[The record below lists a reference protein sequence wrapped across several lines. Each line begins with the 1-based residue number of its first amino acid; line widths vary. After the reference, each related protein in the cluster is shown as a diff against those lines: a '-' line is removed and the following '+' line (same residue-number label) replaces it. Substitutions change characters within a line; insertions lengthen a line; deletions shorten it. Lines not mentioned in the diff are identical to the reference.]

1 MKKIKILHKSF
12 SKPISCLTA
21 YSPSIANILD
31 GKIDLILVG
40 DSIGSTLY
48 GMNNTQGVTMDMMKN
63 HGAAVNK
70 TIKKSLKVLDM
81 PYKTYDNKIDAYK
94 NAKILLNHCRPD
106 LLKIEINKKK
116 LVVLK
121 HLVDKNVNVISHI
134 GVTPQS
140 YKNFNKI
147 KVLGKTNKE
156 KQSLLEL
163 AKESE
168 ILGAKAVLL
177 ECVTTDTA
185 KLITENISIPTIGIG
200 ASKYCDGQVLVFDDL
215 INLSLNH
222 KKPKFVKNYFIFNL
236 YRKDYCGNFIYLT
249 TYYTNIYCNIF
260 NSYGCFM
267 VSNSSFNFRNYR
279 SYLWIKIYGYIIWYC
294 IFLSSARI
302 FCRCMVRWSIL

>member
-1 MKKIKILHKSF
+1 MKKIRILDKSF

-40 DSIGSTLY
+40 DSLGSTLY

-63 HGAAVNK
+63 HGVAVNK
-70 TIKKSLKVLDM
+70 EIKKSIKVLDM

-106 LLKIEINKKK
+106 LLKIEISEKK
-116 LVVLK
+116 LVILK
-121 HLVDKNVNVISHI
+121 HLVDRKVNIISHI

-147 KVLGKTNKE
+147 KVLGRTNKE
-156 KQSLLEL
+156 KKNLLKL

-168 ILGAKAVLL
+168 TLGAKAVLL
-177 ECVTTDTA
+177 ECITADTA

-200 ASKYCDGQVLVFDDL
+200 ASRYCDGQVLVFDDL
-215 INLSLNH
+215 INLSTNE
-222 KKPKFVKNYFIFNL
+222 KKPKFVKNYFNFN
-236 YRKDYCGNFIYLT
+236 KIVGNAVKKYNREVKLKKFPSSKF
-249 TYYTNIYCNIF
+249 TYN
-260 NSYGCFM
+260 
-267 VSNSSFNFRNYR
+267 
-279 SYLWIKIYGYIIWYC
+279 
-294 IFLSSARI
+294 
-302 FCRCMVRWSIL
+302 

>member
-1 MKKIKILHKSF
+1 MKKIKILHRSF
-12 SKPISCLTA
+12 SRPISCLTA

-40 DSIGSTLY
+40 DSLGSTLY
-48 GMNNTQGVTMDMMKN
+48 GMKNTQGVTMDMMKN

-70 TIKKSLKVLDM
+70 AIKKSLKVLDM

-106 LLKIEINKKK
+106 LLKIEISEKK

-121 HLVDKNVNVISHI
+121 HLVDKKVNVISHI

-156 KQSLLEL
+156 KQNLLEL

-168 ILGAKAVLL
+168 TLGAKAVLL
-177 ECVTTDTA
+177 ECVTRDTA
-185 KLITENISIPTIGIG
+185 KLITKNVSIPTIGIG

-215 INLSLNH
+215 INLNTND
-222 KKPKFVKNYFIFNL
+222 KKPKFVKKY
-236 YRKDYCGNFIYLT
+236 
-249 TYYTNIYCNIF
+249 
-260 NSYGCFM
+260 
-267 VSNSSFNFRNYR
+267 FNFNKVA
-279 SYLWIKIYGYIIWYC
+279 SYVVKKYNREVKLKKFPSTKFTYN
-294 IFLSSARI
+294 
-302 FCRCMVRWSIL
+302 

>member
-40 DSIGSTLY
+40 DSLGSTLY
-48 GMNNTQGVTMDMMKN
+48 GMKNTQGVTMDMMKR
-63 HGAAVNK
+63 HGVAVNK
-70 TIKKSLKVLDM
+70 EIKRSLKVLDM
-81 PYKTYDNKIDAYK
+81 PYKTYDNKIDAYR
-94 NAKILLNHCRPD
+94 NAKILLNHCKPD
-106 LLKIEINKKK
+106 LLKIEISEKK

-121 HLVDKNVNVISHI
+121 HLVDKKVNVISHI

-147 KVLGKTNKE
+147 KVLGRTNKE
-156 KQSLLEL
+156 KQNLLKL

-168 ILGAKAVLL
+168 TLGAKAVLL
-177 ECVTTDTA
+177 ECVTANTA

-215 INLSLNH
+215 INLSIND
-222 KKPKFVKNYFIFNL
+222 KKPKFVKNYFNFNKVASNVVKKYNREVKL
-236 YRKDYCGNFIYLT
+236 KKFPST
-249 TYYTNIYCNIF
+249 KFTYN
-260 NSYGCFM
+260 
-267 VSNSSFNFRNYR
+267 
-279 SYLWIKIYGYIIWYC
+279 
-294 IFLSSARI
+294 
-302 FCRCMVRWSIL
+302 

>member
-12 SKPISCLTA
+12 SRPISCLTA
-21 YSPSIANILD
+21 YSPSIAKILD

-40 DSIGSTLY
+40 DSLGSTLY
-48 GMNNTQGVTMDMMKN
+48 GMKNTQGVTMDMMKN

-70 TIKKSLKVLDM
+70 EIKKSLKVLDM

-94 NAKILLNHCRPD
+94 NAKILLNHCKPD
-106 LLKIEINKKK
+106 LLKIEISEKK

-121 HLVDKNVNVISHI
+121 HLVDKKVNIISHI

-156 KQSLLEL
+156 KQNLLKL

-168 ILGAKAVLL
+168 VLGAKAVLL

-215 INLSLNH
+215 INLTTND
-222 KKPKFVKNYFIFNL
+222 KKPKFVKNYFNFN
-236 YRKDYCGNFIYLT
+236 KI
-249 TYYTNIYCNIF
+249 
-260 NSYGCFM
+260 
-267 VSNSSFNFRNYR
+267 VSNVVKKYNREVKLKKFPNSKFTYN
-279 SYLWIKIYGYIIWYC
+279 
-294 IFLSSARI
+294 
-302 FCRCMVRWSIL
+302 

>member
-31 GKIDLILVG
+31 GKVDLILVG

-48 GMNNTQGVTMDMMKN
+48 GMKNTQGVTMDMMKN

-70 TIKKSLKVLDM
+70 AIKKSLKVLDM
-81 PYKTYDNKIDAYK
+81 PYKTYENKIDAYK
-94 NAKILLNHCRPD
+94 NAKILLNHCKPD
-106 LLKIEINKKK
+106 LLKIEISEKK

-121 HLVDKNVNVISHI
+121 HLVDKKINVISHI

-147 KVLGKTNKE
+147 KILGRTHKE
-156 KQSLLEL
+156 KQNLLKL

-168 ILGAKAVLL
+168 TLGAKAVLL
-177 ECVTTDTA
+177 ECITTDTA
-185 KLITENISIPTIGIG
+185 KLITQNISIPTIGIG

-215 INLSLNH
+215 INLTTND
-222 KKPKFVKNYFIFNL
+222 KNPKFVKNYF
-236 YRKDYCGNFIYLT
+236 NFKKIASNVIKKYNRDVKLKKFPST
-249 TYYTNIYCNIF
+249 KFTYN
-260 NSYGCFM
+260 
-267 VSNSSFNFRNYR
+267 
-279 SYLWIKIYGYIIWYC
+279 
-294 IFLSSARI
+294 
-302 FCRCMVRWSIL
+302 

>member
-40 DSIGSTLY
+40 DSLGSTLY
-48 GMNNTQGVTMDMMKN
+48 GMNNTQGVTMEMMKN

-70 TIKKSLKVLDM
+70 EIKKSLNVLDM

-94 NAKILLNHCRPD
+94 NAKILLNYCDPD
-106 LLKIEINKKK
+106 LIKIEINKNKLVILKYLVSKK
-116 LVVLK
+116 L
-121 HLVDKNVNVISHI
+121 NIISHI

-140 YKNFNKI
+140 YKNFNNIKI
-147 KVLGKTNKE
+147 LGKTLKE
-156 KQSLLEL
+156 KNNLLKL

-168 ILGAKAVLL
+168 RLGAKAVLL
-177 ECVTTDTA
+177 ECVTADTA

-215 INLSLNH
+215 INLSLNN
-222 KKPKFVKNYFIFNL
+222 KKPKFVKNYLNFNKIAVNAIKKYNKEVKL
-236 YRKDYCGNFIYLT
+236 KKFPSDRF
-249 TYYTNIYCNIF
+249 TYN
-260 NSYGCFM
+260 
-267 VSNSSFNFRNYR
+267 
-279 SYLWIKIYGYIIWYC
+279 
-294 IFLSSARI
+294 
-302 FCRCMVRWSIL
+302 

>member
-40 DSIGSTLY
+40 DSLGSTLY
-48 GMNNTQGVTMDMMKN
+48 GMKNTQGVTMDMMKN

-70 TIKKSLKVLDM
+70 AIKKSLKVLDM

-94 NAKILLNHCRPD
+94 NAKILLNHCKPD
-106 LLKIEINKKK
+106 LLKIEISKKK

-121 HLVDKNVNVISHI
+121 HLVDKKVNVISHI

-156 KQSLLEL
+156 KQNLLEL

-168 ILGAKAVLL
+168 KLGAKAVLL

-215 INLSLNH
+215 INLSIND
-222 KKPKFVKNYFIFNL
+222 KKPKFVKNYFNFNKVATNVVKKYNREVKL
-236 YRKDYCGNFIYLT
+236 KKFPST
-249 TYYTNIYCNIF
+249 KFTYN
-260 NSYGCFM
+260 
-267 VSNSSFNFRNYR
+267 
-279 SYLWIKIYGYIIWYC
+279 
-294 IFLSSARI
+294 
-302 FCRCMVRWSIL
+302 

>member
-1 MKKIKILHKSF
+1 MKKLNLLHKSF

-21 YSPSIANILD
+21 YSPSIAKILD

-40 DSIGSTLY
+40 DSLGSTLY
-48 GMNNTQGVTMDMMKN
+48 GMKNTQGVTIEMMKN

-70 TIKKSLKVLDM
+70 EIKRSLKVLDM

-94 NAKILLNHCRPD
+94 NAKLLLNHCKPD
-106 LLKIEINKKK
+106 LLKIEISKKK

-121 HLVDKNVNVISHI
+121 HLVDKKINVISHI

-156 KQSLLEL
+156 KQKLLKL

-168 ILGAKAVLL
+168 TLGAKAVLL
-177 ECVTTDTA
+177 ECITADTA

-200 ASKYCDGQVLVFDDL
+200 ASRYCDGQVLVFDDL
-215 INLSLNH
+215 INLSTND
-222 KKPKFVKNYFIFNL
+222 KKPRFVKNF
-236 YRKDYCGNFIYLT
+236 
-249 TYYTNIYCNIF
+249 
-260 NSYGCFM
+260 
-267 VSNSSFNFRNYR
+267 FNFKKIASNVVKNYNR
-279 SYLWIKIYGYIIWYC
+279 EVKLKKFPSTKFTYN
-294 IFLSSARI
+294 
-302 FCRCMVRWSIL
+302 

>member
-1 MKKIKILHKSF
+1 MKKIKILNKNF

-31 GKIDLILVG
+31 GNIDLILVG
-40 DSIGSTLY
+40 DSLGSTLY

-81 PYKTYDNKIDAYK
+81 PYKTYDNKIDAYR
-94 NAKILLNHCRPD
+94 NAKLLLNHCKPD
-106 LLKIEINKKK
+106 LLKIEITKKK
-116 LVVLK
+116 LVVLQ
-121 HLVDKNVNVISHI
+121 HLVDKKINVISHI

-147 KVLGKTNKE
+147 KVLGRTNKE
-156 KQSLLEL
+156 KQNLLKL

-168 ILGAKAVLL
+168 TLGAKAVLL
-177 ECVTTDTA
+177 ECVTANTA

-215 INLSLNH
+215 INLSIND
-222 KKPKFVKNYFIFNL
+222 KKPKFVKNYFNFNKVASNIV
-236 YRKDYCGNFIYLT
+236 RKYNREVKLKKFPST
-249 TYYTNIYCNIF
+249 KFTYN
-260 NSYGCFM
+260 
-267 VSNSSFNFRNYR
+267 
-279 SYLWIKIYGYIIWYC
+279 
-294 IFLSSARI
+294 
-302 FCRCMVRWSIL
+302 

>member
-1 MKKIKILHKSF
+1 MKKIKILNKSF

-31 GKIDLILVG
+31 GKVDLILVG

-48 GMNNTQGVTMDMMKN
+48 GMKNTQGVTMDMMKN

-70 TIKKSLKVLDM
+70 IIKKSLKVLDM

-106 LLKIEINKKK
+106 LLKIEINEKK
-116 LVVLK
+116 LVILK
-121 HLVDKNVNVISHI
+121 HLVDKKVNLISHI

-156 KQSLLEL
+156 KRILLKL

-168 ILGAKAVLL
+168 ALGAKAVLL
-177 ECVTTDTA
+177 ECITADTA

-200 ASKYCDGQVLVFDDL
+200 ASRYCDGQVLVFDDL
-215 INLSLNH
+215 INLSTND
-222 KKPKFVKNYFIFNL
+222 KKPRFVKNYFNL
-236 YRKDYCGNFIYLT
+236 NKIASNVVEKYNREVKSKKFPST
-249 TYYTNIYCNIF
+249 KFTYN
-260 NSYGCFM
+260 
-267 VSNSSFNFRNYR
+267 
-279 SYLWIKIYGYIIWYC
+279 
-294 IFLSSARI
+294 
-302 FCRCMVRWSIL
+302 

>member
-40 DSIGSTLY
+40 DSLGSTLY
-48 GMNNTQGVTMDMMKN
+48 GMKNTQGVTMDMMKH
-63 HGAAVNK
+63 HGVAVNK
-70 TIKKSLKVLDM
+70 EIKRSLKVLDM
-81 PYKTYDNKIDAYK
+81 PYKTYNNKIDAYR
-94 NAKILLNHCRPD
+94 NAKILLNHCKPD
-106 LLKIEINKKK
+106 LLKIEISEKK

-121 HLVDKNVNVISHI
+121 HLVDKQINVISHI

-147 KVLGKTNKE
+147 KVLGRTKKE
-156 KQSLLEL
+156 KQNLLRL

-168 ILGAKAVLL
+168 TLGAKAVLL
-177 ECVTTDTA
+177 ECVTANTA

-215 INLSLNH
+215 INLSIND
-222 KKPKFVKNYFIFNL
+222 KKPKFVKNYFNFN
-236 YRKDYCGNFIYLT
+236 KIA
-249 TYYTNIYCNIF
+249 TNIVKKYNKEVKLKKF
-260 NSYGCFM
+260 PGVKFTYN
-267 VSNSSFNFRNYR
+267 
-279 SYLWIKIYGYIIWYC
+279 
-294 IFLSSARI
+294 
-302 FCRCMVRWSIL
+302 

>member
-70 TIKKSLKVLDM
+70 QIKKSLKVLDM

-94 NAKILLNHCRPD
+94 NAKILLNHCKPD
-106 LLKIEINKKK
+106 LLKIEISKKK

-121 HLVDKNVNVISHI
+121 HLADKKVNVISHI

-147 KVLGKTNKE
+147 KVLGRTNKE
-156 KQSLLEL
+156 KQNLLKL

-168 ILGAKAVLL
+168 TLGAKAVLL
-177 ECVTTDTA
+177 ECVTANTA

-215 INLSLNH
+215 INLSIND
-222 KKPKFVKNYFIFNL
+222 KKPKFVKNYFNFNKVASNVVKKYNREVKL
-236 YRKDYCGNFIYLT
+236 KKFPST
-249 TYYTNIYCNIF
+249 KFTYN
-260 NSYGCFM
+260 
-267 VSNSSFNFRNYR
+267 
-279 SYLWIKIYGYIIWYC
+279 
-294 IFLSSARI
+294 
-302 FCRCMVRWSIL
+302 

>member
-48 GMNNTQGVTMDMMKN
+48 GMNNTQGVTLDMMKN

-94 NAKILLNHCRPD
+94 NAKILLNHCKPD
-106 LLKIEINKKK
+106 LLKIEISKKK

-121 HLVDKNVNVISHI
+121 HLVDKKVNVISHI

-156 KQSLLEL
+156 KQNLLDL

-168 ILGAKAVLL
+168 TLGAQAVLL

-215 INLSLNH
+215 INLTTND
-222 KKPKFVKNYFIFNL
+222 KKPKFVKNYFNFNKVASNVVKKYNREVKL
-236 YRKDYCGNFIYLT
+236 KKFPST
-249 TYYTNIYCNIF
+249 KFTYN
-260 NSYGCFM
+260 
-267 VSNSSFNFRNYR
+267 
-279 SYLWIKIYGYIIWYC
+279 
-294 IFLSSARI
+294 
-302 FCRCMVRWSIL
+302 

>member
-40 DSIGSTLY
+40 DSLGSTLY

-70 TIKKSLKVLDM
+70 EIKKSLKVLDM
-81 PYKTYDNKIDAYK
+81 PFKSYDNKIDAYK

-106 LLKIEINKKK
+106 LLKIEISEKK

-121 HLVDKNVNVISHI
+121 HLVDKKVNVISHI

-156 KQSLLEL
+156 KQNLLKL

-168 ILGAKAVLL
+168 TLGAKAVLL
-177 ECVTTDTA
+177 ECITTDTA

-200 ASKYCDGQVLVFDDL
+200 ASRYCDGQVLVFDDL
-215 INLSLNH
+215 INLSTND
-222 KKPKFVKNYFIFNL
+222 KKPRFVKNYFNFN
-236 YRKDYCGNFIYLT
+236 KIAGNAVKKYNREVKLKKFPST
-249 TYYTNIYCNIF
+249 KFTY
-260 NSYGCFM
+260 S
-267 VSNSSFNFRNYR
+267 
-279 SYLWIKIYGYIIWYC
+279 
-294 IFLSSARI
+294 
-302 FCRCMVRWSIL
+302 

>member
-1 MKKIKILHKSF
+1 MKKIKILNKSF

-106 LLKIEINKKK
+106 LLKIEISEKK
-116 LVVLK
+116 LFVLK
-121 HLVDKNVNVISHI
+121 HLVDKKVNVISHI

-156 KQSLLEL
+156 KQNLLEL

-168 ILGAKAVLL
+168 TLGAKAVLL
-177 ECVTTDTA
+177 ECVTSDTA

-215 INLSLNH
+215 INLSIND
-222 KKPKFVKNYFIFNL
+222 KKPKFVKNYFDFNKVASNVVKKYNREVKL
-236 YRKDYCGNFIYLT
+236 KKFPST
-249 TYYTNIYCNIF
+249 KFTYN
-260 NSYGCFM
+260 
-267 VSNSSFNFRNYR
+267 
-279 SYLWIKIYGYIIWYC
+279 
-294 IFLSSARI
+294 
-302 FCRCMVRWSIL
+302 

>member
-40 DSIGSTLY
+40 DSLGSTLY
-48 GMNNTQGVTMDMMKN
+48 GMKNTQGVTMDMMKN

-70 TIKKSLKVLDM
+70 AIKKSLKVLDM

-94 NAKILLNHCRPD
+94 NAKILLNHCKPD

-121 HLVDKNVNVISHI
+121 HLVDKKVNVISHI

-156 KQSLLEL
+156 KQNLLKL

-168 ILGAKAVLL
+168 TLGAKAVLL
-177 ECVTTDTA
+177 ECVTANTA

-215 INLSLNH
+215 INLSINN
-222 KKPKFVKNYFIFNL
+222 KKPKFVKNYFNFNKVASNVVKKYNREVKL
-236 YRKDYCGNFIYLT
+236 KKFPST
-249 TYYTNIYCNIF
+249 KFTYN
-260 NSYGCFM
+260 
-267 VSNSSFNFRNYR
+267 
-279 SYLWIKIYGYIIWYC
+279 
-294 IFLSSARI
+294 
-302 FCRCMVRWSIL
+302 

>member
-1 MKKIKILHKSF
+1 MKNIKILHKSF

-94 NAKILLNHCRPD
+94 NAKILLNHCKPD
-106 LLKIEINKKK
+106 LLKIEISEKK

-121 HLVDKNVNVISHI
+121 HLVDKKINVISHI

-147 KVLGKTNKE
+147 KVLGRTNKE
-156 KQSLLEL
+156 KQNLLKL

-168 ILGAKAVLL
+168 KLGAKAVLL
-177 ECVTTDTA
+177 ECVTANTA

-215 INLSLNH
+215 INLSIND
-222 KKPKFVKNYFIFNL
+222 KKPKFVKNYFNFNKIVGDVVKKYNREVKL
-236 YRKDYCGNFIYLT
+236 KKFPST
-249 TYYTNIYCNIF
+249 KF
-260 NSYGCFM
+260 SY
-267 VSNSSFNFRNYR
+267 N
-279 SYLWIKIYGYIIWYC
+279 
-294 IFLSSARI
+294 
-302 FCRCMVRWSIL
+302 

>member
-94 NAKILLNHCRPD
+94 NAKILLNHCKPD
-106 LLKIEINKKK
+106 LLKIEISEKK

-121 HLVDKNVNVISHI
+121 HLVDKKINVISHI

-140 YKNFNKI
+140 YRNFNKI
-147 KVLGKTNKE
+147 KVLGRTNKE
-156 KQSLLEL
+156 KQNLLKL

-177 ECVTTDTA
+177 ECVTANTA

-215 INLSLNH
+215 INLSIND
-222 KKPKFVKNYFIFNL
+222 KKPKFVKNYFNFNKVASNVVKKYNREVKL
-236 YRKDYCGNFIYLT
+236 KKFPST
-249 TYYTNIYCNIF
+249 KFTYN
-260 NSYGCFM
+260 
-267 VSNSSFNFRNYR
+267 
-279 SYLWIKIYGYIIWYC
+279 
-294 IFLSSARI
+294 
-302 FCRCMVRWSIL
+302 